1 LVDLLIGIYLVP
13 IAKGANM
20 TVKKKVVRKK
30 ELPKIDPQPV
40 QLKFLQAQESIVF
53 FGGGAKPS
61 GSTLKNLSNC
71 WKP

>member
-1 LVDLLIGIYLVP
+1 
-13 IAKGANM
+13 M

-61 GSTLKNLSNC
+61 GSTLKNISNC